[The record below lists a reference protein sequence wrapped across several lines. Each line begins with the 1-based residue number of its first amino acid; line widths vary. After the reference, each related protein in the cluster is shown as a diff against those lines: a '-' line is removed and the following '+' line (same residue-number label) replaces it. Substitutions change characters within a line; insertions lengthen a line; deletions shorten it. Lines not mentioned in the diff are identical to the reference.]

1 MSVRSANLELQEH
14 LEILGKSF
22 ELSVPKGTIKEQRSQ
37 GIMSAPEPEEDETR
51 LVYEADGKKLV
62 VFSCDLHAFPGKDFG
77 TAAAKLIRDGFC
89 SCDKD
94 SIVSQPT
101 LSKSGLRIINVVPKE
116 PAKQNGETF
125 FVHSAFIVH
134 TDGLVRYVSFY
145 ANPVAAKH
153 WANLVAIGD
162 QIFDSIVPISKT
174 SRIERLV
181 TFSGIKVTVPPGI
194 ASTLQAGS
202 RLRSFALGE
211 ASRPGKCTT
220 EHDYLCRRSSHVSG
234 PNATKGCLS
243 TILGKRVYWTEQPST
258 NGSDH
263 RLQALIAVPG
273 DDQEVLHIV
282 INGRS
287 DAELALFQKIS
298 ESLKIDTH

>member
-1 MSVRSANLELQEH
+1 MACGIRGRSTVLALLLLAIATSLTTVSVRSANLELQEH

-162 QIFDSIVPISKT
+162 QIFDLIVPISKT

-181 TFSGIKVTVPPGI
+181 TFQESKLPFRR
-194 ASTLQAGS
+194 GS
-202 RLRSFALGE
+202 RRHFRPDPTSKFCTWRS
-211 ASRPGKCTT
+211 
-220 EHDYLCRRSSHVSG
+220 
-234 PNATKGCLS
+234 
-243 TILGKRVYWTEQPST
+243 
-258 NGSDH
+258 
-263 RLQALIAVPG
+263 
-273 DDQEVLHIV
+273 
-282 INGRS
+282 
-287 DAELALFQKIS
+287 
-298 ESLKIDTH
+298 